1 MLTLILIAHMVF
13 NIGYPIYI
21 IFIVGIIVTA
31 DIPTTGL
38 STSNSLALSL
48 II

>member
-1 MLTLILIAHMVF
+1 MF
-13 NIGYPIYI
+13 NIGYPVYI
-21 IFIVGIIVTA
+21 IFIVVGMIVTA

-38 STSNSLALSL
+38 STSNSLSLSL